1 MFSEHYTGKEEI
13 IFSPNEHF
21 LNQQD
26 GKEDERITDTC
37 FKIQGKEIKKY
48 HLECQSSADSSMLVR
63 FFEYDTQIALD
74 EGEIQ
79 GNVLTVTFPHSA
91 VLFLRCSEST
101 PDRLKTRVITP
112 AGKIEYEIQVMKSQ
126 EYTLKEIFEKNLL
139 FLIPFYIFTHEKQFE
154 NYEKDDIKLKAL
166 LEEYEQ
172 ILYIPI
178 SSGLSGSWATAMAMA
193 QDEPYEGRVFV
204 VDHGRV
210 STPLHRLILDA
221 AELIGEGYSGKDIRD
236 ILEASREDMEIYIGV
251 DTLEHLKKGGRITP
265 AAALLGTVL
274 NIKPVLKLDVGML
287 DSYKKCRGFGKAKKA
302 MIEAMEHDINTRFKE
317 YKDRGELYLLAASS
331 ASGQE
336 TEQWV
341 KEIEEAFPGM
351 EVMCDNLSL
360 GVSCHTGQG
369 ALGIGC
375 CVKPGRRL

>member
-1 MFSEHYTGKEEI
+1 MDDINKEDKKPANKKIIDKTIANQGIINKIATNTPYDDVFRTLLNDCSSLIIPVINEVFSEHYTGKEEI

-172 ILYIPI
+172 IKNKLEELQEQGIISTYIRCTVMDMSNRVLEKI
-178 SSGLSGSWATAMAMA
+178 AKKYSSVR
-193 QDEPYEGRVFV
+193 EGVKTV
-204 VDHGRV
+204 MGGK
-210 STPLHRLILDA
+210 ILDYEA
-221 AELIGEGYSGKDIRD
+221 KTIKREGEEEGI
-236 ILEASREDMEIYIGV
+236 
-251 DTLEHLKKGGRITP
+251 KKGIKKGEDRINQ
-265 AAALLGTVL
+265 L
-274 NIKPVLKLDVGML
+274 N
-287 DSYKKCRGFGKAKKA
+287 
-302 MIEAMEHDINTRFKE
+302 
-317 YKDRGELYLLAASS
+317 LYLISENRFDDLERAVNDREYQLQLF
-331 ASGQE
+331 QE
-336 TEQWV
+336 Y
-341 KEIEEAFPGM
+341 G
-351 EVMCDNLSL
+351 L
-360 GVSCHTGQG
+360 
-369 ALGIGC
+369 
-375 CVKPGRRL
+375 